1 MAKQEKKEIVKES
14 IDKMKKTHE
23 KMQEE
28 IKDKKDLES
37 IKEKIDKGSET
48 VEKKTK
54 AAVEEI

>member
-23 KMQEE
+23 KMQKE

-37 IKEKIDKGSET
+37 IKEKIDKGSEA

>member
-1 MAKQEKKEIVKES
+1 MNKIPMIS
-14 IDKMKKTHE
+14 SGFE